1 MARHLNNSHF
11 RGLVGDKVYYK
22 RADEYF
28 ARIRVDE
35 VKASQSEE
43 AVGRRL
49 QFGTIGK
56 LGRAVRYVTT
66 ESFPNRPKRETATNT
81 FVRLNY
87 ECCTVEDARAGTVT
101 IDYPSLRFSD
111 GQLTAPK
118 VSATFDEES
127 HTLSFS
133 VTATDEDRGGC
144 RPTDRVCA
152 VVLDGEYNQAD
163 MRELCTRGDGGT
175 ASVKVD
181 EDWAKENLHVYAF
194 CVSADGKDASRT
206 KYVSLA

>member
-1 MARHLNNSHF
+1 MGKFLYNHKF

-87 ECCTVEDARAGTVT
+87 ECCTVEDARAAL
-101 IDYPSLRFSD
+101 YLEQARKLRLEND
-111 GQLTAPK
+111 AAEAEKTP
-118 VSATFDEES
+118 
-127 HTLSFS
+127 
-133 VTATDEDRGGC
+133 
-144 RPTDRVCA
+144 
-152 VVLDGEYNQAD
+152 
-163 MRELCTRGDGGT
+163 
-175 ASVKVD
+175 
-181 EDWAKENLHVYAF
+181 AKAQ
-194 CVSADGKDASRT
+194 
-206 KYVSLA
+206 